1 MLALALGQRK
11 ACALT
16 SVGGS
21 SSPLLSKPGAQ
32 AAWLVVG
39 SVAAHRCYCR
49 GTDLLLPLPLPLG
62 LARLASDHHCY
73 LEAAAEGLLCAS
85 SS

>member
-11 ACALT
+11 ACALR

-21 SSPLLSKPGAQ
+21 SSPLLSKPGASG
-32 AAWLVVG
+32 LVGGWVG
-39 SVAAHRCYCR
+39 GCSSLLLS